1 MEFLSPFCCHVSPL
15 CRSVAMFQ
23 RWSLVST
30 RWNISVNLS
39 LFQALG
45 DSPSPAKRQKTSR
58 IDNPI
63 VRALQFS
70 VIDEASQP
78 APITPKPRKSRP
90 KVPITSANL
99 RRSPRFLGQDKMD
112 LAFDVPKNKSK
123 VQPIKKFKFEAGKGL
138 PPPIPVLT
146 AAKDWGGL
154 LWAASWGSS
163 WRQTLSAQKMNFP
176 NGCNNQALWS
186 FATLLCN
193 RVAILFCWTPYYLWL
208 WNYCYVKW
216 LWNSCCCYLSTNNSC
231 CASDVL
237 LGLMK
242 GFSLNVQWSLWCG
255 VIVIC
260 IGKSLFSVLPPW
272 ITISTDPATSFVRIS
287 EE

>member
-1 MEFLSPFCCHVSPL
+1 MAVANGVFKPLLLSCQPPMPL
-15 CRSVAMFQ
+15 CSMFQ

-112 LAFDVPKNKSK
+112 LAFDVPKKKSK

-138 PPPIPVLT
+138 PP
-146 AAKDWGGL
+146 
-154 LWAASWGSS
+154 SHSCS
-163 WRQTLSAQKMNFP
+163 
-176 NGCNNQALWS
+176 
-186 FATLLCN
+186 
-193 RVAILFCWTPYYLWL
+193 
-208 WNYCYVKW
+208 
-216 LWNSCCCYLSTNNSC
+216 NSCKR
-231 CASDVL
+231 
-237 LGLMK
+237 LG
-242 GFSLNVQWSLWCG
+242 WI
-255 VIVIC
+255 IVGC
-260 IGKSLFSVLPPW
+260 FLRK
-272 ITISTDPATSFVRIS
+272 
-287 EE
+287 

>member
-1 MEFLSPFCCHVSPL
+1 MVPCLYSLISQSTFHCSRLLVTVLAQPRDKRLQGLITLLSEHFSFQLLMRLLNQLQSHPSQENPDQRCQSPL
-15 CRSVAMFQ
+15 QTLGEAQDSWAK
-23 RWSLVST
+23 T
-30 RWNISVNLS
+30 RWTWPLMCPKTNPKC
-39 LFQALG
+39 
-45 DSPSPAKRQKTSR
+45 SPSRNSSLKPARGS
-58 IDNPI
+58 
-63 VRALQFS
+63 
-70 VIDEASQP
+70 
-78 APITPKPRKSRP
+78 
-90 KVPITSANL
+90 
-99 RRSPRFLGQDKMD
+99 
-112 LAFDVPKNKSK
+112 
-123 VQPIKKFKFEAGKGL
+123 

-216 LWNSCCCYLSTNNSC
+216 LWNSCCCYLSTDNSC